1 MLKRLAIPFCVIF
14 LSVFNISCG
23 GSGSGDSQTNTPETT
38 ALETGVFLDDP
49 VGGVNYQTATQS
61 GTTNAQGNYSYLSGE
76 TVTFSIGDIVF
87 PLTNVAPI
95 VTPLDMVGATNLTD
109 TSLINIVRL
118 LQSLDVDGDPTN
130 GIEISSTAHAAAT
143 GLTISFDSPTFDADV
158 ANLVANSG
166 SITTALIDETTAVDN
181 FKLSL
186 STQTIDWENYY
197 YLANNRQWNYTFTQ
211 GGAGSIYE
219 YTTNGIANGQN
230 VYIHGWSPGWSGTL
244 EYFLQDVSSGLFT
257 VGLFDDE
264 GGGGDI
270 FFASPVMLGCNNL
283 YELCN
288 IAGSVSGIDYDLSFI
303 NELDTANVPAGSFND
318 CIKITQ
324 TDNSIGGS
332 QNRVMWYCRGAGQ
345 VRHEKVSDFVYE
357 LDSITTYTP

>member
-1 MLKRLAIPFCVIF
+1 MAGIT
-14 LSVFNISCG
+14 
-23 GSGSGDSQTNTPETT
+23 D
-38 ALETGVFLDDP
+38 
-49 VGGVNYQTATQS
+49 
-61 GTTNAQGNYSYLSGE
+61 
-76 TVTFSIGDIVF
+76 
-87 PLTNVAPI
+87 
-95 VTPLDMVGATNLTD
+95 LTD
-109 TSLINIVRL
+109 TSVINILRL
-118 LQSLDVDGDPTN
+118 LQSLDVDGVPTN
-130 GIEISSTAHAAAT
+130 GIEISSAAHAAAT
-143 GLTISFDSPTFDADV
+143 GLTISFDSPTFDTDV

-166 SITTALIDETTAVDN
+166 SVTTALIDGSTAVNN
-181 FKLSL
+181 FKQSL

-197 YLANNRQWNYTFTQ
+197 YFANNRQWNYTLTQ
-211 GGAGSIYE
+211 GGTGSVYE
-219 YTTNGIANGQN
+219 YTVNGTANGQN

-244 EYFLQDVSSGLFT
+244 EYFLQDTSNGLFT
-257 VGLFDDE
+257 VGFFDDE

-345 VRHEKVSDFVYE
+345 VRHEKVSGFVYE